1 MYFIN
6 LFVCP
11 ATLNLSL
18 KQWFLLQLQRVM
30 RWNITGN
37 KPFLI
42 QHKLDVLLLFFYFQE
57 LEFVRSKWDLAWHKT
72 WALNAAGSDFLTM
85 HSWNPLMLVWELH
98 SQFLRNI
105 IQICFLQE
113 IHFLPCTQM
122 CLLMNA
128 ASGHP
133 SFPSSELHPPCS
145 WEFSEPWGSS
155 GAGLCSVGSCL
166 CKQCLQKLLLTPQT
180 EQQGGISPDNSSWMF
195 LPWQSGRFGKP
206 EQSCEEGQ
214 DEMLLQITQ
223 LPLLEVQTRE
233 WQPSK
238 KPIEQKPTPNHG
250 TFHPHWWLHNCWALM

>member
-85 HSWNPLMLVWELH
+85 HS
-98 SQFLRNI
+98 
-105 IQICFLQE
+105 
-113 IHFLPCTQM
+113 
-122 CLLMNA
+122 
-128 ASGHP
+128 
-133 SFPSSELHPPCS
+133 
-145 WEFSEPWGSS
+145 
-155 GAGLCSVGSCL
+155 
-166 CKQCLQKLLLTPQT
+166 
-180 EQQGGISPDNSSWMF
+180 
-195 LPWQSGRFGKP
+195 
-206 EQSCEEGQ
+206 
-214 DEMLLQITQ
+214 
-223 LPLLEVQTRE
+223 
-233 WQPSK
+233 
-238 KPIEQKPTPNHG
+238 
-250 TFHPHWWLHNCWALM
+250 